1 MNIQIAQFSVLSE
14 SGRRPHNE
22 DAVYPNSLESAT
34 NVPNLYIVADGI
46 GGKGKGD
53 AASRITIE
61 SFAQYFAENPPA
73 EEALNRVYIDNA
85 LRFTE
90 NAFDEYIKIHPECWG
105 MGATI
110 VLLYAN
116 TAGVSIAWAGNCR
129 AYQYRKAEQLYRSND
144 HTEVNVL
151 LRDGRITAEEAQ
163 THPRRH
169 SILRAIQGSSYPTQ
183 MDTHFIG
190 KESIFSNDIFFL
202 CSDGILEGVSES
214 HLSTAIDL
222 QTNTELLLAE
232 IKTYCQAESS
242 DNYACVLLRMEDKD
256 AIAAAPVIVSP
267 VANTVSSPVLWDDDD
282 DDNQIPLVVEVENT
296 RDIAVEA
303 EAEPEVEIAL
313 EVEVPETVEQET
325 PVIVT
330 PPVVVSEQPPVVVN
344 TPAPPVVETPPVVTP
359 PQAETPYVQPPL
371 IPTPSVSANSNNTIP
386 PASGNH
392 LREEKKDNSGML
404 ALGVLVFTGIL
415 VALLAWAWTGSDN
428 KKGEK
433 SYQDYMQIAQE
444 NQKIGNY
451 DSALV
456 NLDRAIKVNKG
467 ASDSDRRLRIELVEK
482 KRAADKGRML
492 AQGDKFAAFNKYPDY
507 IRAINVYE
515 DAKRNYGDN
524 GGIIQGKIDKVHD
537 LMGKAQPAT
546 AFQEL
551 LVEAN
556 TACKEGNT
564 LDANVFMEAAVKF
577 KSTPEQ
583 QKNLNELKGQCS
595 ILADAAKKAGKVEPA
610 VATNERSLEEKPSPA
625 TTNEA
630 AAKKV
635 AAPSVTKTSGS
646 NSSKEVVESGAIASN
661 TTSTASNARK
671 AAPSIVS
678 PNMTNLQKGK
688 AYFRDAND
696 RKNCDSYMAALNALE
711 KSYSAKELDGE
722 GAYMAAIICHD
733 GHCSLKN
740 AGKALEYANKSAF
753 LNYANG
759 QYLYAKLLLNKKS
772 HSDSIIAKGFL
783 TKASAQGQADAKA
796 LQQKMWKKK

>member
-22 DAVYPNSLESAT
+22 DAVYPNSLENAT
-34 NVPNLYIVADGI
+34 NIPNLYIVADGI

-73 EEALNRVYIDNA
+73 EEALSRVYIDNA

-110 VLLYAN
+110 VLLYVN
-116 TAGVSIAWAGNCR
+116 SAGVSIAWAGNCR

-151 LRDGRITAEEAQ
+151 LRDGRITVEEAQ
-163 THPRRH
+163 THARRH

-190 KESIFSNDIFFL
+190 KEAILPNDIFFL

-222 QTNTELLLAE
+222 QSNTELLLAE

-256 AIAAAPVIVSP
+256 AVAVAPVIAPPVVS
-267 VANTVSSPVLWDDDD
+267 TVSSPVLWDDDD
-282 DDNQIPLVVEVENT
+282 DDNQVALSVESSRDVEVGAEVETEIEVELEVETPPLVVN
-296 RDIAVEA
+296 
-303 EAEPEVEIAL
+303 
-313 EVEVPETVEQET
+313 ET
-325 PVIVT
+325 PLVVA
-330 PPVVVSEQPPVVVN
+330 PPIVVN

-359 PQAETPYVQPPL
+359 PQVETPYIQPPL
-371 IPTPSVSANSNNTIP
+371 IPTPSVSANNNNTIP

-392 LREEKKDNSGML
+392 LREEKKDNSGVL

-415 VALLAWAWTGSDN
+415 VALLAWAWTGSGKN
-428 KKGEK
+428 KGEK
-433 SYQDYMQIAQE
+433 SYEDYMQTAQE
-444 NQKIGNY
+444 NQKVGNY

-467 ASDSDRRLRIELVEK
+467 ASDNDSRLRIELVEK
-482 KRAADKGRML
+482 KRAADKGKML

-537 LMGKAQPAT
+537 LMGKAQPAN

-556 TACKEGNT
+556 NACREGNT
-564 LDANVFMEAAVKF
+564 LDANVFMEAAIKF

-583 QKNLNELKGQCS
+583 QKNLNELRGQCN
-595 ILADAAKKAGKVEPA
+595 ILADAAKKAGKVEPT
-610 VATNERSLEEKPSPA
+610 VAANERGLEEKTSP
-625 TTNEA
+625 TTSTEA
-630 AAKKV
+630 ASKKV
-635 AAPSVTKTSGS
+635 AAPEVTKTRGA

-661 TTSTASNARK
+661 TTNTASNARK

-696 RKNCDSYMAALNALE
+696 RKNCDSYIASLNALE
-711 KSYSAKELDGE
+711 KSYASKELDGE

-753 LNYANG
+753 LGYANG

-772 HSDSIIAKGFL
+772 HSDSTIAKGLL